1 MAAGGAGGGMRRD
14 GDQTGGGLDTSG
26 VGKEGEEGGGVGKK
40 GRLCADFAEGGQ
52 AEGGA
57 AG

>member
-1 MAAGGAGGGMRRD
+1 MRRD

-40 GRLCADFAEGGQ
+40 GRLCADCAEGGQ